1 MLEFCELNTPGIKSI
16 KLLNADVIAH
26 TKEVSTRFEQAK
38 QFRGLQNFTVLSLC
52 LNISQL
58 YSKSAFKLTYQN
70 WLNVTDTGEQR
81 EELILILIFKS
92 KIMYVALMMMRSI
105 IESEEHVETILLSL
119 RP

>member
-1 MLEFCELNTPGIKSI
+1 MFEFCELNTPGIKFI

-58 YSKSAFKLTYQN
+58 YSKSAFKQTHQN
-70 WLNVTDTGEQR
+70 WFDTGEQR
-81 EELILILIFKS
+81 EGVDLDFNFQEQD
-92 KIMYVALMMMRSI
+92 YVCCSYDDEI
-105 IESEEHVETILLSL
+105 NN
-119 RP
+119 

>member
-1 MLEFCELNTPGIKSI
+1 MLEFCELNTPGIKFI

-26 TKEVSTRFEQAK
+26 TKDVSTRFEQAK

-58 YSKSAFKLTYQN
+58 YSKSAFKLTHQN

-81 EELILILIFKS
+81 EGVDLDFNFQEQD
-92 KIMYVALMMMRSI
+92 YVFCSYDDEI
-105 IESEEHVETILLSL
+105 NN
-119 RP
+119 